1 MYSRRYRHAVVIIFR
16 LCRRIRTIKMDLKG
30 FNCIHFTRVARA
42 AMRTNV
48 VDGRADRINWNNR
61 FPNGELNAG
70 RIKERVRANACAK
83 GHRSAAQQPRRI
95 YTILSSHFSQTRFYY
110 SLSARRPFDRCRPA
124 EIHEIQQIIPANNIE
139 YGVKVNAVYWIKI
152 ALVRGITIYIYLT
165 WKKSRYILTVKCF
178 HHFTILSNLLISS
191 WVLNLYYA
199 NRQFVRTIC

>member
-110 SLSARRPFDRCRPA
+110 SLSARRPMSTRGNPRNS
-124 EIHEIQQIIPANNIE
+124 ANNP
-139 YGVKVNAVYWIKI
+139 GKQYWIRCQGK
-152 ALVRGITIYIYLT
+152 R
-165 WKKSRYILTVKCF
+165 S
-178 HHFTILSNLLISS
+178 LLD
-191 WVLNLYYA
+191 
-199 NRQFVRTIC
+199 